1 MCWIGSKY
9 AMRIAKEDIVAHKIM
24 IMSTG
29 YITLLSPYLSYRYE
43 EGKTYEFKLKITPT
57 PAGHPEFEYVRI
69 DEGLHCYS
77 TECPYHVTTE
87 NKEVTKTLTMYSKRN
102 NKQLSSFLKIWSNTR
117 QTDMY
122 PVLMKVI
129 IPAGA
134 TYYENNC
141 GEIVTNKLII
151 KERIA

>member
-1 MCWIGSKY
+1 
-9 AMRIAKEDIVAHKIM
+9 MRIAKEDIVAHKIM

-43 EGKTYEFKLKITPT
+43 EGKIYEVKLKPIPT
-57 PAGHPEFEYVRI
+57 GHPEFEYVRI

-77 TECPYHVTTE
+77 TECPYDVTADAKA
-87 NKEVTKTLTMYSKRN
+87 KEVTNTLTMYSKRN

-134 TYYENNC
+134 TYYENKC